1 MHIITAESDWIS
13 IVIFIV
19 AGIASIIKYAKNGN
33 NSTTESPSSD
43 WTCEEEEEEVKD
55 ELILGSQ
62 NTIIDKKKDD
72 IFLRHSLEELTFDPI
87 IEEQTENENDTE
99 KITPESQ
106 EGIEF
111 NLRDAIISS
120 TILKRPDF

>member
-33 NSTTESPSSD
+33 NSSTESPSSD
-43 WTCEEEEEEVKD
+43 WTCEEEEEAKD
-55 ELILGSQ
+55 ELILSSQ
-62 NTIIDKKKDD
+62 NTIIDKKEGD
-72 IFLRHSLEELTFDPI
+72 IFLRHPMEELAFNPI
-87 IEEQTENENDTE
+87 VEEKVENENDAT
-99 KITPESQ
+99 KNSLESH
-106 EGIEF
+106 EGVEF